1 LFSPVLTLEIRT
13 PYNCKFDSAKLSG
26 IIRLNMK
33 ETCSFRDIESP
44 EITTEMTDRAVK
56 LKENS
61 PKYLNSL
68 LKSKELPNTE
78 YEKTIHGGRA
88 SACFIL
94 RHEGDLSILKFV
106 NDDPSAEITALEK
119 WGEQGVIVPKTIQRG
134 VVSTDIPKNDPYYF
148 LMEAILGEDGKLAPP
163 GDEYIANGGNPTKLG
178 NAFGESLF
186 KMHQAKA
193 DPDSKV
199 GSFGMGEVPKFNNN
213 SENFQDAIERSPDLF
228 TPEQRD
234 MVLRDINSVDIIDPS
249 IKVYCDNDSTYRN
262 ILVKSENPF
271 QIAVIDPIVGI
282 GDPYTDLGLL
292 HNSRDIYK
300 MGDISKNKAL
310 IEFYNASISSY
321 IEQNGKKLEDKRL
334 SINRIVAAIKVAGFF
349 EKFPNKGD
357 AGKLKTILK
366 NLLANYP

>member
-1 LFSPVLTLEIRT
+1 
-13 PYNCKFDSAKLSG
+13 
-26 IIRLNMK
+26 MK
-33 ETCSFRDIESP
+33 ETCNFQHGIKSP
-44 EITTEMTDRAVK
+44 EITTEMTERAVN

-61 PKYLNSL
+61 PIYLNSL
-68 LKSKELPNTE
+68 LKSEELPNTE
-78 YEKTIHGGRA
+78 YEMTINGGRA
-88 SACFIL
+88 SACYIV
-94 RHEGDLSILKFV
+94 RHKGDLSILKFV
-106 NDDPSAEITALEK
+106 NDDPTAEITALGK
-119 WGEQGVIVPKTIQRG
+119 WEDQGVIVPKILQRG
-134 VVSTDIPKNDPYYF
+134 KVSADDLEGHPYYF
-148 LMEAILGEDGKLAPP
+148 LMEAILGEDRKLAPP
-163 GDEYIANGGNPTKLG
+163 GDEYIANGGDPAKLG
-178 NAFGESLF
+178 SAFGESLF

-213 SENFQDAIERSPDLF
+213 SENFQDAIESRQDLS
-228 TPEQRD
+228 TPEQRNKI
-234 MVLRDINSVDIIDPS
+234 LRDINSADIIDPF

-300 MGDISKNKAL
+300 MGNLSKNEAL
-310 IEFYNASISSY
+310 IKFYDAIISSY
-321 IEQNGKKLEDKRL
+321 TKQSGKLESKRL

-357 AGKLKTILK
+357 AGKIRAILDK
-366 NLLANYP
+366 LLISYS